1 MDNKRSLG
9 YLIKKIN
16 IVMDKH
22 FNESLSSKD
31 LTKSQAELLL
41 FLHRN
46 EDKEMTQKD
55 IETYYHISN
64 PTVTGLINR
73 LEAKGYVERVV
84 SSEDARKRIV
94 RETKKAKDL
103 HSFLK
108 EGSTK
113 FNDLLLS
120 CLNDDEKT
128 QLIDFLWR
136 VLENMEGEGKC

>member
-1 MDNKRSLG
+1 MDHKKRLG
-9 YLIKKIN
+9 YLIKKMN

-22 FNESLSSKD
+22 FNETLASTD

-46 EDKEMTQKD
+46 KDKQMTQKD

-73 LEAKGYVERVV
+73 LEAKGYVERVI
-84 SSEDARKRIV
+84 SHDDARKRIIV
-94 RETKKAKDL
+94 ETEKAKNL

-108 EGSTK
+108 QGSID
-113 FNDLLLS
+113 FNELLLS
-120 CLNDDEKT
+120 CLTKDEQK
-128 QLIDFLWR
+128 QLTNLLWR

>member
-1 MDNKRSLG
+1 MDHKKRLG
-9 YLIKKIN
+9 YLIKKMN

-22 FNESLSSKD
+22 FNETLASTD

-46 EDKEMTQKD
+46 SDKQMTQKD

-73 LEAKGYVERVV
+73 LEAKGYVERVI
-84 SSEDARKRIV
+84 SSDDARKRIIV
-94 RETKKAKDL
+94 ETQKAKNL

-108 EGSTK
+108 QGSIE
-113 FNDLLLS
+113 FNELLLS
-120 CLNDDEKT
+120 CLTKDEQKLLT
-128 QLIDFLWR
+128 DLLWR